1 VIPQKIKVLKFGSS
15 VLTGPDDLDRAVHEI
30 YRCSRQG
37 YQVVAVVSA
46 LGNTTN
52 QLLQSA
58 KELAPRPNDE
68 ALAELLATGELESAT
83 LLNLALSR
91 AGIPSHVLDA
101 ARVGIQ
107 TAGEVLDS
115 DPVGIDVAPLL
126 RRLDQRSVLVVPGF
140 IGQHQGG
147 SLSLLGRGG
156 SDISALFL
164 AHRLNANC
172 RLLKDVAGLYEWDP
186 TADGPRPRLYEQ
198 ISYASCRKLDGDIVQ
213 QKAVRFAEAH
223 GLKFEVGECAA
234 EFHSEV
240 GAEGD
245 TFHEQ
250 PPSLRKLTV
259 SLLGLGTVGYGVYR
273 HLLRHP
279 EKFELT
285 SILVSDLNKKR
296 SAKIAPGLLVDSV
309 ARALS
314 GSSNLNRF
322 AASGSA
328 EFSSGGATPSGGNPP
343 GSRHTSAPD
352 LVVDALAAGVERTA
366 ELLRYLKN
374 GGALVTADK
383 QLISESTSADGA
395 IRAGQFSGLH
405 YSAAVGGVLP
415 AVETVQQIA
424 AGPGVRSIEGVLNGT
439 SNFVLQQIAQG
450 FSLDEAILEAQ
461 QLGFAEADPSAD
473 LSGLDAARKLVV
485 LATVA
490 WGRATSVS
498 EVHRIGL
505 EGLTAEQCQLR
516 PGETLRVVARA
527 EQTDDGLKLE
537 VVPRWLPKQHAL
549 ALAVDEGNAL
559 LITDQNSET
568 ILVQGK
574 GAGRWPTAEAVF
586 ADCLDV
592 WRSFQ
597 KQGVLA

>member
-15 VLTGPDDLDRAVHEI
+15 VLIGPDDLDRAVHEI

-46 LGNTTN
+46 LGDTTN
-52 QLLQSA
+52 RLLQSA
-58 KELAPRPNDE
+58 KNLAPRPNDE
-68 ALAELLATGELESAT
+68 ALAELLATGELESAA

-107 TAGEVLDS
+107 TTGPVLDS
-115 DPVGIDVAPLL
+115 DPVGLDVAPLL
-126 RRLDQRSVLVVPGF
+126 RRLEQRSVLVVPGF

-164 AHRLNANC
+164 AHRLNAKC

-198 ISYASCRKLDGDIVQ
+198 ISYGSCRKLDGDIVQ

-223 GLKFEVGECAA
+223 DLKFEVGECAA

-240 GAEGD
+240 GAAGD
-245 TFHEQ
+245 TFYEQ
-250 PPSLRKLTV
+250 TPSLRKLTV

-285 SILVSDLNKKR
+285 SILVNDLSKKR
-296 SAKIAPGLLVDSV
+296 SAEVAPDLLVDTV
-309 ARALS
+309 ASALS
-314 GSSNLNRF
+314 RQST
-322 AASGSA
+322 SA
-328 EFSSGGATPSGGNPP
+328 N
-343 GSRHTSAPD
+343 SRTSAPD
-352 LVVDALAAGVERTA
+352 LVVDALGPKVERTE
-366 ELLRYLKN
+366 ELLRYLN
-374 GGALVTADK
+374 HGGALVAADK
-383 QLISESTSADGA
+383 QLISESTSAGGA
-395 IRAGQFSGLH
+395 IRAGQIGGLH
-405 YSAAVGGVLP
+405 YSAAVGGVMP
-415 AVETVQQIA
+415 AVEAVQHIA
-424 AGPGVRSIEGVLNGT
+424 TGPGVRTIEGVLNGT
-439 SNFVLQQIAQG
+439 SNFVLQQISQG
-450 FSLDEAILEAQ
+450 KSLKEAVEEAQ

-485 LATVA
+485 LVAVA
-490 WGRATSVS
+490 WGAEISVAA
-498 EVHRIGL
+498 VHRIGL
-505 EGLTAEQCQLR
+505 DALPAEHYKPR
-516 PGETLRVVARA
+516 ASESLRVVARA
-527 EQTDDGLKLE
+527 EQTAAGVRLE
-537 VVPRWLPKQHAL
+537 VQPRWLPKHHPL
-549 ALAVDEGNAL
+549 AQAIDEGNAL
-559 LITDQNSET
+559 LLTDQNGET
-568 ILVQGK
+568 TLVQGK

>member
-46 LGNTTN
+46 LGDTTN
-52 QLLQSA
+52 RLLQSA
-58 KELAPRPNDE
+58 KNLAPRPNDE
-68 ALAELLATGELESAT
+68 ALAELLATGELESAA

-107 TAGEVLDS
+107 SSGPVLDS

-164 AHRLNANC
+164 AHRLNAKC

-198 ISYASCRKLDGDIVQ
+198 ISYASCRTLDGDIVQ

-223 GLKFEVGECAA
+223 DLKFEVGECAA

-240 GAEGD
+240 GAEDD
-245 TFHEQ
+245 TFHQ
-250 PPSLRKLTV
+250 HTPSLRKLKV

-279 EKFELT
+279 EKFGLT
-285 SILVSDLNKKR
+285 SIVVSDLSKKR
-296 SAKIAPGLLVDSV
+296 SAEVAPDLLVDSV
-309 ARALS
+309 ARTLS
-314 GSSNLNRF
+314 GRSKLSGTR
-322 AASGSA
+322 AS
-328 EFSSGGATPSGGNPP
+328 T
-343 GSRHTSAPD
+343 PD
-352 LVVDALAAGVERTA
+352 LVIDALGAGVERTA

-415 AVETVQQIA
+415 AVEAVQQIA

-490 WGRATSVS
+490 WGCAASVS
-498 EVHRIGL
+498 DVHRIGL